1 MNRIDRLTAI
11 LIQLQTKKVVKAKE
25 IADRFDISLR
35 TVYRD
40 IKALEEAGIP
50 VGAEA
55 GIGYFLNSDYHL
67 PPVLFTKEEAGA
79 FLLAGKLVNNLS
91 DQSVKNNYEN
101 ALFKIKS
108 VLRNTDKEFLQNLES
123 KITVFNHNAA
133 LSGDLNLYL
142 QDIQNALVQKNVI
155 ELEYFAFYNQ
165 QQTTRKVEP
174 VSLCHYDMN
183 WHLIA
188 FCQKRG
194 DYRDFRLDRIKNLQV
209 LPMQYDSGKHISLN
223 EYFERMTKQNNLF
236 CIHLLIQKEYLKD
249 LGSVK
254 YWYGL
259 VEEKKEKEFIRMIF
273 TYHDLNLFAK
283 WILSL
288 GNKVSIVEP
297 IELKEVVMRYVRD
310 LTEHYG

>member
-25 IADRFDISLR
+25 IADRFEISLR

-40 IKALEEAGIP
+40 IRALEEAGVPI
-50 VGAEA
+50 GAEA
-55 GIGYFLNSDYHL
+55 GTGYFLNADYHL

-91 DQSVKNNYEN
+91 DQHVRSHYEN

-108 VLRNTDKEFLQNLES
+108 ILRNTDKDFLQDLES
-123 KITVFNHNAA
+123 KITVFNHNTAFCKNQ
-133 LSGDLNLYL
+133 DLYL
-142 QDIQNALVQKNVI
+142 QDIQNALVKKNV
-155 ELEYFAFYNQ
+155 LEIDYYAFYNQ
-165 QQTTRKVEP
+165 QQTVRKVEP

-188 FCQKRG
+188 FCQKRN
-194 DYRDFRLDRIKNLQV
+194 DYRDFRLDRIKKLQI
-209 LPMQYDSGKHISLN
+209 LPQQYDPGKHISLN
-223 EYFERMTKQNNLF
+223 EYFDRMTKQNNLF
-236 CIHLLIQKEYLKD
+236 RIHLRMEETSAKE

-259 VEEKKEKEFIRMIF
+259 VEEKEERGSVRMVF

-283 WILSL
+283 WVLSF
-288 GNKVSIVEP
+288 GSKVNIVEP
-297 IELKEVVMRYVRD
+297 VELKEIVVGYVKD
-310 LTEHYG
+310 LIEHYS